1 MHHLIVKRVVA
12 LKFILFWLAIL
23 LFAVIVGPVASGGF

>member
-12 LKFILFWLAIL
+12 LLIILFWLAIF
-23 LFAVIVGPVASGGF
+23 LFAVIVGPVASGSF

>member
-12 LKFILFWLAIL
+12 LMVILFWLAIL
-23 LFAVIVGPVASGGF
+23 LFSVIVGPAASWSF